1 MLIASNSYEIGP
13 TDVDAREAECMAQ
26 NIYFEA
32 RGEPIK
38 GQVAVGNVVLNR
50 VKSKKY
56 PNTVCGV
63 IKQARLDPIKG
74 IPAKYKCQFSW
85 YCDGKS
91 DKIQFLK
98 AYNKQY
104 VEADYKA
111 FMTAAHLAIQ
121 LLAGRFGD
129 TTNGSTHYYNP
140 KKANPNWAQSM
151 THNVTYNNHMFF
163 KAD

>member
-1 MLIASNSYEIGP
+1 
-13 TDVDAREAECMAQ
+13 MAQ

-38 GQVAVGNVVLNR
+38 GQLAVGNVVLNR

-56 PNTVCGV
+56 PNTVCEV
-63 IKQARLDPIKG
+63 IKQARIDPIRGTPIKH
-74 IPAKYKCQFSW
+74 KCQFSW

-91 DKIQFLK
+91 DKVQFLK
-98 AYNKQY
+98 AYKRQY
-104 VEADYKA
+104 VEADYNA
-111 FMTAAHLAIQ
+111 FVTAAHLSIQ

-129 TTNGSTHYYNP
+129 NTNGSTHYFNP
-140 KKANPNWAQSM
+140 KKANPHWAESM
-151 THNVTYNNHMFF
+151 THNVTYENHMFF